1 MSRARRYLA
10 LVVAASTSGPGL
22 SLGLMTWVV
31 AVFLAVVAD
40 TSGFQPGWGDP
51 LNYALNATTF
61 IGPIAA
67 GSAAHQVAA
76 LGRARLLDLGRTSPL
91 GPGAQARLVI
101 VSTTG
106 WTAAALLSIHL
117 ILLLTSDGSG
127 AKTPAMLLLPAA
139 SVGIVVL
146 CATVGALCGLIWRSV
161 ATAPVVTLVSFAW
174 MYALVFVDGKLSRL
188 VPIYPEVFYN
198 DAIEPNPLLVGAQVG
213 CLAGLSVLAL
223 GATWRGGVRA
233 VSALVGS
240 LVFLASAA
248 AWHHAG
254 PEATQV
260 RQPPERLPCV
270 TQGSVQLCYWPESAE
285 QAHEAV
291 RALTEGYDRLSTYA
305 DLPTR
310 FAQRG
315 LTDRVPGS
323 REFLM
328 PRRENADYAYRAV
341 LALAPPLT
349 CDVEGPAEAH
359 RQLVNLYTALTDAG
373 PVSED
378 TGPVLEKPVG
388 ELRAW
393 IAHQE
398 ATIEGCPTP

>member
-1 MSRARRYLA
+1 M
-10 LVVAASTSGPGL
+10 
-22 SLGLMTWVV
+22 
-31 AVFLAVVAD
+31 
-40 TSGFQPGWGDP
+40 
-51 LNYALNATTF
+51 
-61 IGPIAA
+61 
-67 GSAAHQVAA
+67 
-76 LGRARLLDLGRTSPL
+76 
-91 GPGAQARLVI
+91 
-101 VSTTG
+101 
-106 WTAAALLSIHL
+106 
-117 ILLLTSDGSG
+117 
-127 AKTPAMLLLPAA
+127 
-139 SVGIVVL
+139 
-146 CATVGALCGLIWRSV
+146 
-161 ATAPVVTLVSFAW
+161 
-174 MYALVFVDGKLSRL
+174 
-188 VPIYPEVFYN
+188 
-198 DAIEPNPLLVGAQVG
+198 
-213 CLAGLSVLAL
+213 
-223 GATWRGGVRA
+223 
-233 VSALVGS
+233 
-240 LVFLASAA
+240 
-248 AWHHAG
+248 
-254 PEATQV
+254 
-260 RQPPERLPCV
+260 